1 MNMKWLFCFSK
12 TAGASR
18 LSGRETFQLAQWCC
32 VILLTI
38 LILKCLPRFT
48 WQTNITITLA
58 RPRCFASLISF
69 TQFSAVVAGFRHFK
83 MFDCYFCGNCFY
95 SFSIRK
101 TDNNR
106 GFPSSPDLSALD
118 QYRTSGSPSV
128 RYLESRFLINR
139 VITKNHVIISICR
152 LPLRCPAF
160 PTLSALTLFWQNDLD
175 ESVGRFRGYW

>member
-1 MNMKWLFCFSK
+1 M
-12 TAGASR
+12 
-18 LSGRETFQLAQWCC
+18 
-32 VILLTI
+32 ILLTI

-48 WQTNITITLA
+48 GQMNITITLA
-58 RPRCFASLISF
+58 RPRCFVSLISY

-83 MFDCYFCGNCFY
+83 MFECFFCGNCFY

-128 RYLESRFLINR
+128 RYLKSRFDKSGDNEKPCNNLYMSSSIALFR
-139 VITKNHVIISICR
+139 VPYTISFN
-152 LPLRCPAF
+152 PF
-160 PTLSALTLFWQNDLD
+160 
-175 ESVGRFRGYW
+175 